1 MDNQLVKME
10 AHDAVSLESAL
21 VNLKAKGCDEIMS
34 PNEFLLTQMMNED
47 NDMELRM
54 KFAVEA
60 KKNNK
65 DSVATAPVMIVNN
78 NGSNATTEEK
88 PASFDLKDM

>member
-1 MDNQLVKME
+1 MGNELTTVQAHE
-10 AHDAVSLESAL
+10 AISLESAL
-21 VNLKAKGCDEIMS
+21 VNLKSKGVEDIMS
-34 PNEFLLTQMMNED
+34 PNECLLTQMMNDE

-65 DSVATAPVMIVNN
+65 DTPSTAPVMIVNN
-78 NGSNATTEEK
+78 NGRDSATETK
-88 PASFDLKDM
+88 SANFDLGDM